1 MGDDGAA
8 SDVAFAAFHSSATRL
23 VSDDAAEDTVSHLAA
38 VGASLATMED
48 SVIERSL
55 DFILFPVVGVMR
67 RASEPETNDADA
79 NPKARARRIKT
90 LEESLRC
97 VSAVLRRLEPGM
109 GEPAFIGDL
118 FCDVVAVL
126 ARSGSDPSLDDPVG
140 ARSSSSSADLED
152 LRLAAVT
159 CASDVVRL
167 IRPRTTHARALL
179 ADKNLP
185 AVGYATSLLV
195 RVAHLEASAGT
206 KGSKAIRCAALAT
219 LRDLVA
225 NTDDPDAWSF
235 FLPGVVSGLAKALH
249 AASGSRSDEGAG
261 PAGAAD
267 DSASTEAA
275 IEALTAIVTCVL
287 DDTCNVVQQRDTD
300 GGDAGDDVV
309 ERLRRMAEDGREGAS
324 VLRESSS
331 RVDEDED
338 EDDVA
343 SDGPPPAG
351 ADTSQAA
358 AHLKVR
364 RTARWLKET
373 APRVEQALAAALTP
387 AVSHRKPSVRRTA
400 ALAAAAVIKHCHRTL
415 RGAKRT
421 LLECALVARG
431 DPWDAV
437 SGPATEVLDGLRSDG
452 YVDDEVLDSIVA
464 EALGD
469 LPKLVRR
476 GAAGGDGGRAC
487 AQRAIAAMATA
498 GSARVAR
505 MFLTKYAVR
514 SVTCAGLAQ
523 CFAVSADL
531 ASVGRSNE
539 LRALGQLSG
548 VTNGAGG
555 AGTDADADTTTSE
568 SKEVTIR
575 ENGTAYVPVLPRQPP
590 RMLHLSNPELY
601 DAVAKVARAVGSHC
615 AADDGSGALA
625 AIVDAHLDALR
636 DSLEDARSPGSLW
649 QRSACAHVAA
659 LNETLRG
666 AGEYLPGPATHVRT
680 ESNSSEVF
688 AASRSILQEYLGH
701 TVWDLPT
708 SLDDVS
714 PERVVDGSITLA
726 TLRDDALLVCLAA
739 EGVGVVAQACGVEFV
754 RAGAFLP
761 TALCP
766 LLQKLGD
773 PAAVVSD
780 TASDV
785 LAVIAAVGGFV
796 QGSTKGSTQDGG
808 STVSEGPVASL
819 VSANADYVVDML
831 SRHLRHLDDHP
842 GAARFFAA
850 VLGKRTGAARR
861 TLHLLH
867 EPVRRALDSM
877 GIGAR
882 RKNWRHAGTFLG
894 CLREVSDAACA
905 EAASLLESANE
916 AVEDV
921 RPLHDLIEEMERVR
935 SEQFGDDED
944 DESDDTEGGAAKAA
958 MAEASM
964 RAVIESSDHS
974 DAAKAVDVPAVIVEW
989 NRRVRHESS
998 LSRLVAGVLTSA
1010 SPLLES
1016 SDPRVRLAAAEVC
1029 ASSLSAVAACDACS
1043 APESAVY
1050 DTVKKLHPH
1059 DVPQTHGDNE
1069 RPVRV
1074 LPRVHQLWPHLV
1086 HGLGHRLGP
1095 QVLPEPFKA
1104 SLTLLERCAEVSG
1117 GEFIARRMAS
1127 DAWPQLARV
1136 LELGVKHAESASI
1149 VKRMETL
1156 YLGAEDSFFDTS
1168 AHSNDLNDVDEDG
1181 LAGGTRGRETVASA
1195 PRTTETVR
1203 VAILKTLAA
1212 IGACEKSK
1220 GALRDVASNAADAV
1234 VPFTHAHGRRRARG
1248 SSPHTPEVMGAARD
1262 AVMGLAAVAPD
1273 AVWTALAT
1281 SASSVDDFYVK
1292 APRWRRD
1299 PGLGGATPPA
1309 LPEFREIMP
1318 VARAGCGVSREEAAA
1333 SLELLVECGMAVS
1346 N

>member
-1 MGDDGAA
+1 MGDDGAT

-67 RASEPETNDADA
+67 RASEPETNAADA
-79 NPKARARRIKT
+79 TPKARARRIKT

-97 VSAVLRRLEPGM
+97 VSAVFTRLEPGM

-126 ARSGSDPSLDDPVG
+126 ARSGSDPSLDDPSSG
-140 ARSSSSSADLED
+140 TRSSSSADLED

-159 CASDVVRL
+159 CANDVVRL

-206 KGSKAIRCAALAT
+206 KGSKAIRFAALAT
-219 LRDLVA
+219 LRDLVR

-249 AASGSRSDEGAG
+249 ASSGSRSDEGAG

-287 DDTCNVVQQRDTD
+287 DDTCNVVRRDTDTD
-300 GGDAGDDVV
+300 GGDTGNDVV
-309 ERLRRMAEDGREGAS
+309 ERLMRMAEDGRRDTS
-324 VLRESSS
+324 VLQENG

-364 RTARWLKET
+364 RTARWLRET
-373 APRVEQALAAALTP
+373 APRVEQALIAALTP
-387 AVSHRKPSVRRTA
+387 AVSHCKPSVRRKA
-400 ALAAAAVIKHCHRTL
+400 CAAAAAVIKHCSRTL
-415 RGAKRT
+415 RGARRT
-421 LLECALVARG
+421 LLECTLVARG

-437 SGPATEVLDGLRSDG
+437 SGPATVVLDGLMRDG

-555 AGTDADADTTTSE
+555 AGTDADATDATKRE
-568 SKEVTIR
+568 GEDVTIR
-575 ENGTAYVPVLPRQPP
+575 EGGTAYVPVLPRQPP

-601 DAVAKVARAVGSHC
+601 DAIAKVARAVGSHC
-615 AADDGSGALA
+615 AASDGSGALA

-636 DSLEDARSPGSLW
+636 DSLEDAKSPGSLW

-666 AGEYLPGPATHVRT
+666 AGEYLPGPATVVRT
-680 ESNSSEVF
+680 ESNSSKMF
-688 AASRSILQEYLGH
+688 SASRSMLQEYLGH
-701 TVWDLPT
+701 AVWDLPT

-785 LAVIAAVGGFV
+785 LGVIAAVGGFV
-796 QGSTKGSTQDGG
+796 RSGTQDGG
-808 STVSEGPVASL
+808 STREGPVALL

-842 GAARFFAA
+842 GAVRFFAA

-905 EAASLLESANE
+905 EAASLLESANG

-944 DESDDTEGGAAKAA
+944 DEKGDTEGGAVKAA

-964 RAVIESSDHS
+964 RNVIDASAHS

-1010 SPLLES
+1010 APLLES

-1043 APESAVY
+1043 GPESAVY

-1095 QVLPEPFKA
+1095 PVLPEPFKA
-1104 SLTLLERCAEVSG
+1104 SLTLLKRCAEVSG

-1136 LELGVKHAESASI
+1136 LELGVKHAESASL

-1156 YLGAEDSFFDTS
+1156 YLGAEDGGAGSFFDTS

-1212 IGACEKSK
+1212 IGACEKSR
-1220 GALRDVASNAADAV
+1220 GALRDVAVNAADAV
-1234 VPFTHAHGRRRARG
+1234 VPFTHAHGRRRVRG
-1248 SSPHTPEVMGAARD
+1248 SSPHTPELMGAARD

-1281 SASSVDDFYVK
+1281 SASSVDDFYVE

-1318 VARAGCGVSREEAAA
+1318 VARVRCGVSREEAAA

>member
-1 MGDDGAA
+1 
-8 SDVAFAAFHSSATRL
+8 
-23 VSDDAAEDTVSHLAA
+23 
-38 VGASLATMED
+38 
-48 SVIERSL
+48 
-55 DFILFPVVGVMR
+55 
-67 RASEPETNDADA
+67 
-79 NPKARARRIKT
+79 
-90 LEESLRC
+90 
-97 VSAVLRRLEPGM
+97 
-109 GEPAFIGDL
+109 
-118 FCDVVAVL
+118 
-126 ARSGSDPSLDDPVG
+126 
-140 ARSSSSSADLED
+140 
-152 LRLAAVT
+152 
-159 CASDVVRL
+159 
-167 IRPRTTHARALL
+167 
-179 ADKNLP
+179 
-185 AVGYATSLLV
+185 
-195 RVAHLEASAGT
+195 
-206 KGSKAIRCAALAT
+206 
-219 LRDLVA
+219 
-225 NTDDPDAWSF
+225 
-235 FLPGVVSGLAKALH
+235 
-249 AASGSRSDEGAG
+249 
-261 PAGAAD
+261 
-267 DSASTEAA
+267 
-275 IEALTAIVTCVL
+275 
-287 DDTCNVVQQRDTD
+287 
-300 GGDAGDDVV
+300 
-309 ERLRRMAEDGREGAS
+309 
-324 VLRESSS
+324 
-331 RVDEDED
+331 
-338 EDDVA
+338 
-343 SDGPPPAG
+343 
-351 ADTSQAA
+351 
-358 AHLKVR
+358 
-364 RTARWLKET
+364 
-373 APRVEQALAAALTP
+373 
-387 AVSHRKPSVRRTA
+387 
-400 ALAAAAVIKHCHRTL
+400 
-415 RGAKRT
+415 
-421 LLECALVARG
+421 
-431 DPWDAV
+431 
-437 SGPATEVLDGLRSDG
+437 
-452 YVDDEVLDSIVA
+452 
-464 EALGD
+464 
-469 LPKLVRR
+469 
-476 GAAGGDGGRAC
+476 
-487 AQRAIAAMATA
+487 
-498 GSARVAR
+498 
-505 MFLTKYAVR
+505 
-514 SVTCAGLAQ
+514 
-523 CFAVSADL
+523 
-531 ASVGRSNE
+531 
-539 LRALGQLSG
+539 
-548 VTNGAGG
+548 
-555 AGTDADADTTTSE
+555 
-568 SKEVTIR
+568 
-575 ENGTAYVPVLPRQPP
+575 
-590 RMLHLSNPELY
+590 
-601 DAVAKVARAVGSHC
+601 
-615 AADDGSGALA
+615 
-625 AIVDAHLDALR
+625 
-636 DSLEDARSPGSLW
+636 
-649 QRSACAHVAA
+649 
-659 LNETLRG
+659 
-666 AGEYLPGPATHVRT
+666 
-680 ESNSSEVF
+680 
-688 AASRSILQEYLGH
+688 
-701 TVWDLPT
+701 
-708 SLDDVS
+708 
-714 PERVVDGSITLA
+714 
-726 TLRDDALLVCLAA
+726 
-739 EGVGVVAQACGVEFV
+739 VEFV

-785 LAVIAAVGGFV
+785 LGVIAAVGGFV
-796 QGSTKGSTQDGG
+796 QGSMKGSTQDGG

-905 EAASLLESANE
+905 EAASLLESANK

-944 DESDDTEGGAAKAA
+944 DETGDTEGGAAKAA

-964 RAVIESSDHS
+964 RNVIESSDHS

-1010 SPLLES
+1010 APLLES

-1069 RPVRV
+1069 RPARV
-1074 LPRVHQLWPHLV
+1074 LPRVHQLWPHLA

-1095 QVLPEPFKA
+1095 PVLPEPFKA
-1104 SLTLLERCAEVSG
+1104 SLTLLKRCAEVSG

-1156 YLGAEDSFFDTS
+1156 YLGAEDGDAGSFFD
-1168 AHSNDLNDVDEDG
+1168 NDLNDVDEDG

-1212 IGACEKSK
+1212 IGTCEKSK

-1234 VPFTHAHGRRRARG
+1234 IPFTHAHGRRRAAG
-1248 SSPHTPEVMGAARD
+1248 SAPHTPEVMGAARD

-1281 SASSVDDFYVK
+1281 SASSVNDFYVK
-1292 APRWRRD
+1292 APRWGRD